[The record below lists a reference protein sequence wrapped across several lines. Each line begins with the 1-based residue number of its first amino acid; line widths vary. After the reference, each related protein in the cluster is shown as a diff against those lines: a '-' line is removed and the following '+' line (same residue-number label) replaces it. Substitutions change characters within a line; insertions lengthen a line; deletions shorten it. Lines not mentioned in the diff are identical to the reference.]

1 MEFELKPCPFCGCK
15 VNFNRVKSG
24 WNKIIGEHSDFCPI
38 QGNTMLTWSEMDDA
52 PIIEK
57 WNNRINMHDEL
68 VNMLQDVKDFTDW
81 YYGGK
86 VDGSRPKKPL
96 NEIAKNIGE
105 LLERCK

>member
-1 MEFELKPCPFCGCK
+1 MIAGIFLMYQKKKLGEE
-15 VNFNRVKSG
+15 VVK
-24 WNKIIGEHSDFCPI
+24 
-38 QGNTMLTWSEMDDA
+38 
-52 PIIEK
+52 
-57 WNNRINMHDEL
+57 RINMHDEL

-81 YYGGK
+81 YYVGK